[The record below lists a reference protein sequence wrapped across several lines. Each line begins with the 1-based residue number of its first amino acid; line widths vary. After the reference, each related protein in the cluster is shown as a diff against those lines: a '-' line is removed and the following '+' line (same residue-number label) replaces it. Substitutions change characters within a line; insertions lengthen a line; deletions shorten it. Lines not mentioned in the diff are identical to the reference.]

1 MRAMKVEVFT
11 RNDPAQLQTQVNKFL
26 EELNTKNAKIVDIK
40 FETAYLHDIDDLS
53 FSAMVQY
60 EE

>member
-1 MRAMKVEVFT
+1 MKVEIFS
-11 RNDPAQLQTQVNKFL
+11 RNDPAQLQIQVNNFL
-26 EELNTKNAKIVDIK
+26 SDLKTKNAKVVDIK
-40 FETAYLHDIDDLS
+40 FSTAYLHDIDDLS

>member
-1 MRAMKVEVFT
+1 MKVEVFT